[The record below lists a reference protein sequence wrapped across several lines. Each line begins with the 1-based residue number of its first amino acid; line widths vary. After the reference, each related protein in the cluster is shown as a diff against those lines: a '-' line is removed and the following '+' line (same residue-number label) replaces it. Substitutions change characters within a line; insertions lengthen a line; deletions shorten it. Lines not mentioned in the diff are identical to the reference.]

1 MLACCF
7 DCLTLNSTLPPPGTL
22 CNIYQTTFA
31 CFCLPSELLRTNS
44 TWLCIG
50 ATANIQLKV
59 KQELSRDGLIR
70 SLNTTRERKVTS
82 TGRMSSHRSPVLC
95 SSWPHLSD
103 NSSQVVV
110 LVNADTHKGLYSYQ
124 TSPFCNWSSGRLG
137 AFVWSSK

>member
-1 MLACCF
+1 MLNT
-7 DCLTLNSTLPPPGTL
+7 TLPGTL
-22 CNIYQTTFA
+22 CNIYQTTFL

-50 ATANIQLKV
+50 ANIQLKL
-59 KQELSRDGLIR
+59 KQEFSRDGLVR

-82 TGRMSSHRSPVLC
+82 PGRMSSHRSPVLC

-110 LVNADTHKGLYSYQ
+110 IVNPDTHKGLYTNYQ
-124 TSPFCNWSSGRLG
+124 ISPFSNWSIGRLG
-137 AFVWSSK
+137 AFVWSLK